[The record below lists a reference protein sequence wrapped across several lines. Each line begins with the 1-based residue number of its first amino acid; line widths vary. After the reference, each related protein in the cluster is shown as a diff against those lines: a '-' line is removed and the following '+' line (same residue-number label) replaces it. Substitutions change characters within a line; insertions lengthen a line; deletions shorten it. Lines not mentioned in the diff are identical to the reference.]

1 MQLIPRYLYNNKMVL
16 VSNLAGANTE
26 FKQVYTRNIKLHRGI
41 DNTILFEIKNA
52 DQKPLSILN
61 TYTPK
66 FTMFDENNTQVLSKV
81 GTIKETSTPLY
92 KGQFTVDIT
101 ENELANLKDQ
111 YLKYNVYLTKTDG
124 SNMLTY
130 SDSQF
135 GMSGTIELHSEAF
148 PGPKDSYTVQTFT
161 ETSTDNFTSETIN
174 AEPALNGNVAL
185 HTAAV
190 YGTNFIGDFTVQG
203 TLANQGTGTTNWF
216 HVDTVTFTGSET
228 EPKPINFNGVFN
240 YLRFK
245 YSKTSGTIDKVLVRN

>member
-148 PGPKDSYTVQTFT
+148 PGPKD
-161 ETSTDNFTSETIN
+161 
-174 AEPALNGNVAL
+174 
-185 HTAAV
+185 
-190 YGTNFIGDFTVQG
+190 
-203 TLANQGTGTTNWF
+203 
-216 HVDTVTFTGSET
+216 
-228 EPKPINFNGVFN
+228 
-240 YLRFK
+240 R
-245 YSKTSGTIDKVLVRN
+245 

>member
-26 FKQVYTRNIKLHRGI
+26 FRQVYTRNIKLHRGI
-41 DNTILFEIKNA
+41 NNTILFEIKNA
-52 DQKPLSILN
+52 DQKPVSILN

-66 FTMFDENNTQVLSKV
+66 FTMFDENKTQVLEKT
-81 GTIKETSTPLY
+81 GTVKETSTPLY

-101 ENELANLKDQ
+101 ENELLNLKDQ
-111 YLKYNVYLTKTDG
+111 YLSYNVYLVKTDG
-124 SNMLTY
+124 TNHLTY

-148 PGPKDSYTVQTFT
+148 PGPKDSYTVKTFT
-161 ETSTDNFTSETIN
+161 ETSTDNYTSETIN

-190 YGTNFIGDFTVQG
+190 YGSSFIGDFTVQG
-203 TLANQGTGTTNWF
+203 TLDNQVSGQTNWF
-216 HVDTVTFTGSET
+216 DVSTVTFTGSET

-240 YLRFK
+240 HLRFL
-245 YSKTSGTIDKVLVRN
+245 YTKTSGTIDKVLVRN